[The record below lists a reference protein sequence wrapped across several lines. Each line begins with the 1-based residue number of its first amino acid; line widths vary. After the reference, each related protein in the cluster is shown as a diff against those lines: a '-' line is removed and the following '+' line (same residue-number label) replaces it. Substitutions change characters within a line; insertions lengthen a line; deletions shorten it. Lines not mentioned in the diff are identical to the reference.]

1 MLCQRCKK
9 NQATIEFKEVVNGN
23 LYEYHLC
30 PACYQEMFGSLQATN
45 AAILM
50 DLMAPK
56 VRRTEKRCPVCGTTY
71 SEYQRT
77 SLLGCPSCYDAFREE
92 LMPAIERIQGHR
104 EHVGKTNANEDK
116 SGYHR
121 RLHKLQDELEE
132 AIRNKEFMKANDI
145 YEQIEAINA
154 EMNPD
159 SKTGD
164 NGGDDEQH

>member
-9 NQATIEFKEVVNGN
+9 NQATIEYKEIVNGN
-23 LYEYHLC
+23 LFEYHLC

-45 AAILM
+45 ADILM
-50 DLMAPK
+50 DLVAPQVK
-56 VRRTEKRCPVCGTTY
+56 RAEKRCPVCGTAY

-104 EHVGKTNANEDK
+104 EHVGKANVNEDK

-121 RLHKLQDELEE
+121 RLSQLQAQLEE

-145 YEQIEAINA
+145 YEQMNAINA
-154 EMNPD
+154 EMEGKNKD
-159 SKTGD
+159 GD
-164 NGGDDEQH
+164 GGMQ